1 MDISN
6 YSQMFRSL
14 SRITPLAHPS
24 TCIDCPDNLAVASGM
39 PTHLIIDG
47 YNLLG
52 ISGIRRGHTEPDR
65 DMLLHDLAA
74 YRQRKHHAI
83 TVVFDGWQHGR
94 STEQREHRAGV
105 QVIYSKRGE
114 RADQVIQRLA
124 REYGTDCAVV
134 SSDHEIIN
142 AARAHGAFVME
153 AQEFAG
159 KLRGSVSPSSGT
171 LPYKEL
177 DPGDDVRSGRGPE
190 KKGNPR
196 KLPKSQRQRD
206 RRFRQF

>member
-1 MDISN
+1 MILN
-6 YSQMFRSL
+6 YSQMSGSL
-14 SRITPLAHPS
+14 SRITPVAQS
-24 TCIDCPDNLAVASGM
+24 GTRIDCSDRAAVALGM

-52 ISGIRRGHTEPDR
+52 GSGARSGHSESSR
-65 DMLLHDLAA
+65 EMLLHDLAA
-74 YRQRKHHAI
+74 YRHRKRHSI
-83 TVVFDGWQHGR
+83 TVVFDGWQQGR
-94 STEQREHRAGV
+94 STEQREHRGGV
-105 QVIYSKRGE
+105 QIIYSKRGE

-124 REYGTDCAVV
+124 REHGTDCAVV

-142 AARAHGAFVME
+142 AARSHGAFVMG

-159 KLRGSVSPSSGT
+159 KLRGSSSPSSRA

-177 DPGDDVRSGRGPE
+177 DPGDDIRSGRGLE

-206 RRFRQF
+206 RQFRRF